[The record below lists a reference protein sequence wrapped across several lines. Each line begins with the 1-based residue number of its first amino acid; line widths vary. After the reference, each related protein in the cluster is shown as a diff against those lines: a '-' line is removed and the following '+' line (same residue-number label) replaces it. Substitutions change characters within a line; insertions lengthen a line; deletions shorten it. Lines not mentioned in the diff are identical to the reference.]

1 MSSGGRSGARP
12 APVTGAA
19 RRIALAITR
28 RLAADGC
35 RVGRLNVDG
44 AGVEAAAGRVGGAAV
59 ASR

>member
-1 MSSGGRSGARP
+1 
-12 APVTGAA
+12 VTGAA